1 MCAGVVMQNETALCR
16 RFTIFVT
23 KYNLMSKD
31 NLIVPNM
38 DDQLEVNE
46 SEAWIFLDYW
56 WQSVFV
62 FFFILREQQRLNHVE
77 GCKCINVYMHSTCY
91 TGSSAHNFKDF

>member
-1 MCAGVVMQNETALCR
+1 MPVGNEELNCLHAVSVVQSEVALCR
-16 RFTIFVT
+16 RFTVFVT

-46 SEAWIFLDYW
+46 SEA
-56 WQSVFV
+56 
-62 FFFILREQQRLNHVE
+62 
-77 GCKCINVYMHSTCY
+77 
-91 TGSSAHNFKDF
+91 